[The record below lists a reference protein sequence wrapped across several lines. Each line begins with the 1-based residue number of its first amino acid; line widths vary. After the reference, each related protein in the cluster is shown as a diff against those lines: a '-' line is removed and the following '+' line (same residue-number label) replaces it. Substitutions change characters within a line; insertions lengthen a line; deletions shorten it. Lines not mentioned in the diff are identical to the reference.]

1 MRALSTLFS
10 LLLSVFFI
18 FAGNSLF
25 LNASNIAL
33 EQQVV
38 PRILIGLLN
47 TTYYFGAASSAVFA
61 HRIVSRVGHT
71 RSFSF
76 FAAVMALTTLCYILT
91 RDLLL
96 WGSIRFI
103 QGFCYYSVLMVIES
117 WLNEKTEQSI
127 RSRVLGLYE
136 VFFYIAFSIGAVVL
150 NFSNDF
156 SQTCLFSTIF
166 VVLAIL
172 PLSLTKIPAPLIP
185 PPIKISMPSLFQLA
199 PLALLGSLVGGFL
212 ANGFLSMNP
221 SYTASLHFD
230 VHKTSVFIIFALIG
244 GFLVQLPIGKFS
256 DTYGRRAAIITA
268 SSISCIAALG
278 GFFLSWTSWYY
289 LQYFFAAMF
298 GFGAFCIYP
307 LSAARANDV
316 LPADSP
322 NRLEISRSLL
332 FAYGLG
338 ALIAPLTLGVSM
350 QIAGSSGFE
359 LPFILLSFC
368 LAFFAYRQ
376 TKEVPKE
383 SRDTYQHVTPAATHT
398 LISEADSVKARETS
412 ELSTQEREVN
422 LPTTTFFIYP
432 PKSVHTFPNSEKNLQ
447 EVLHALKEKA
457 KEDLLSPDD
466 SISSATE
473 QDEARP

>member
-25 LNASNIAL
+25 LSASNIFL
-33 EQQVV
+33 EQQMV

-47 TTYYFGAASSAVFA
+47 TIYYFGAASSAVFA

-76 FAAVMALTTLCYILT
+76 FAAVMTLTTLCYILT

-96 WGSIRFI
+96 WGGVRLV
-103 QGFCYYSVLMVIES
+103 QGFCYYSVLMIIES

-136 VFFYIAFSIGAVVL
+136 VFFYIAFSIGVMVL

-166 VVLAIL
+166 IVLAIL

-185 PPIKISMPSLFQLA
+185 PPIKISMPSLFQLV

-212 ANGFLSMNP
+212 TNGFLSMNP

-230 VHKTSVFIIFALIG
+230 IHKTSIFMISALTG
-244 GFLVQLPIGKFS
+244 GFLVQLPIGKLS

-268 SSISCIAALG
+268 SCISCIAALG
-278 GFFLSWTSWYY
+278 GFFLSWTYWYS
-289 LQYFFAAMF
+289 LQYFFAAVF

-338 ALIAPLTLGVSM
+338 ALVAPITLGISM
-350 QIAGSSGFE
+350 QIAGSAGFE
-359 LPFILLSFC
+359 LPFILLSLC
-368 LAFFAYRQ
+368 LGVFAYRQ
-376 TKEVPKE
+376 SKEVPKE
-383 SRDTYQHVTPAATHT
+383 NRDTYQHVTPTTTHT
-398 LISEADSVKARETS
+398 LISEIDSMKVHDAARPRTQPLDDNLNTEISLTNNEKRTSTLPGNEKA
-412 ELSTQEREVN
+412 
-422 LPTTTFFIYP
+422 
-432 PKSVHTFPNSEKNLQ
+432 LQ
-447 EVLHALKEKA
+447 EALDPGKDKTEVRTMLKV
-457 KEDLLSPDD
+457 DTVFSP
-466 SISSATE
+466 TE
-473 QDEARP
+473 QNENHL